1 MHKAVLTI
9 AATVLSAG
17 LIACPALAQSGA
29 TQTPPAP
36 NASNSA
42 PEPSNSV
49 PSGAATLSPGAP
61 PTGVVGETNPGGG
74 GSQSATPSGAGQN
87 PPAAPSGSSGG
98 QPSGAFDRTVPQPA
112 SK

>member
-17 LIACPALAQSGA
+17 LIAGPALAQSGA

-49 PSGAATLSPGAP
+49 PAGAATLSPGAP
-61 PTGVVGETNPGGG
+61 PTGVIGDTGVG
-74 GSQSATPSGAGQN
+74 GSPSATPSGAGQN

-98 QPSGAFDRTVPQPA
+98 QPSGAFDKTVPQPA

>member
-1 MHKAVLTI
+1 MHKAVLTAF
-9 AATVLSAG
+9 AATMLSAG
-17 LIACPALAQSGA
+17 LIAGPALAQSGA

-42 PEPSNSV
+42 PEPSNSI

-61 PTGVVGETNPGGG
+61 PTGVVGGTGVG
-74 GSQSATPSGAGQN
+74 GSPSATPSGAGQN
-87 PPAAPSGSSGG
+87 APAAPSGSSGG
-98 QPSGAFDRTVPQPA
+98 QPSGAFDKTIPQPA